1 MGFHGLNLWAVLVA
15 AISAFV
21 LGGLWYAPFL
31 LGGVWKKANGFGADE
46 PPAAGVK
53 IFAISFVLSL
63 VMALNLAMFLNDP
76 KTNLA
81 WGATAGFLAGFGWV
95 TMGIGI
101 VALFERRPWA
111 YVWINGGY
119 LTVALVVMGA
129 ILGGWR

>member
-31 LGGVWKKANGFGADE
+31 FGGVWKKANRFGADE
-46 PPAAGVK
+46 PPAASAR
-53 IFAISFVLSL
+53 IFILSFVLSL
-63 VMALNLAMFLNDP
+63 VMAVNLAMFLNDP

-95 TMGIGI
+95 AIGIGI
-101 VALFERRPWA
+101 VSLFERRQWT
-111 YVWINGGY
+111 YVLVNGGY
-119 LTVALVVMGA
+119 LTMALVLMGA

>member
-31 LGGVWKKANGFGADE
+31 FGGVWKKANGFGSGE
-46 PPAAGVK
+46 PPAANAR
-53 IFAISFVLSL
+53 IFILSFLLSL
-63 VMALNLAMFLNDP
+63 VMAVNLAMFLNDP

-95 TMGIGI
+95 AMGIGI
-101 VALFERRPWA
+101 VSLFERRPWS
-111 YVWINGGY
+111 YLLVNGGY

-129 ILGGWR
+129 ILGEWR